1 MDRRRFLERGAG
13 LGGGLLAGDLGRL
26 AEAAPAAGTKP
37 WFELS
42 IVELQGLM
50 ASGPLTSWW
59 LTLAYLVQIVQLNP
73 TLGAVIEYDTGAL
86 STAHALDLERQ
97 SGRVRGPLHGIP
109 ILIKDNIATAGR
121 LQTTAGSL
129 ALAGSTVPGDATLVA
144 RLRAA
149 GAVILGKANM
159 SEWAGFRGLRPPLGW
174 SGRGGFTRNPYL
186 LGASPCGSSSGSAVA
201 AAAGLCAAA
210 IGTETNGSIL
220 CPAGN
225 NMVVGLKPTVGLVSQ
240 AGIIPV
246 GASQDTA
253 GPLAR
258 TVTDAAVLLGVLQ
271 SPFGAVAGQPLPT
284 DYTVFLRRG
293 ALAGARIGVDRRY
306 FEAAYGG
313 EADIG
318 DVVENALG
326 VMERLGATVVDTDTG
341 DPVALYVPEIT
352 LLLYEFKV
360 GVGAYLGRLGNTS
373 MRTLADLI
381 AFDRANCRAEMKYF
395 GQEYFEA
402 AAQTSGN
409 LSDPAY
415 LAARAQCLQLSRTDG
430 IDAALERDQLDAI
443 VAPSYSL
450 ASTPAA
456 VAGYPSLSLPCGR
469 TEQGL
474 PAGLWM
480 YGGFLQEPKL
490 LALAYDLEQ
499 EIQARV
505 VPGYRGSPPP
515 PPSDAGLCNATSAN
529 VATGQIL
536 HFGTGKP
543 LPMRWPPTP

>member
-1 MDRRRFLERGAG
+1 MDRRRFLELGAG

-341 DPVALYVPEIT
+341 DPWPSTCPRSASSC
-352 LLLYEFKV
+352 
-360 GVGAYLGRLGNTS
+360 TS
-373 MRTLADLI
+373 SRWDSARTSP
-381 AFDRANCRAEMKYF
+381 
-395 GQEYFEA
+395 G
-402 AAQTSGN
+402 SGT
-409 LSDPAY
+409 PPC
-415 LAARAQCLQLSRTDG
+415 AR
-430 IDAALERDQLDAI
+430 
-443 VAPSYSL
+443 
-450 ASTPAA
+450 
-456 VAGYPSLSLPCGR
+456 
-469 TEQGL
+469 
-474 PAGLWM
+474 
-480 YGGFLQEPKL
+480 
-490 LALAYDLEQ
+490 
-499 EIQARV
+499 
-505 VPGYRGSPPP
+505 SP
-515 PPSDAGLCNATSAN
+515 T
-529 VATGQIL
+529 
-536 HFGTGKP
+536 
-543 LPMRWPPTP
+543 

>member
-1 MDRRRFLERGAG
+1 MDRRRFLELGAG

-59 LTLAYLVQIVQLNP
+59 LTLAYLVQIIQLNP
-73 TLGAVIEYDTGAL
+73 TLGAVIEYDTDAL

-97 SGRVRGPLHGIP
+97 SGRLRGPLHGIP

-159 SEWAGFRGLRPPLGW
+159 SEWASFRGLRPPVGW

-201 AAAGLCAAA
+201 TAAGLCAAA

-318 DVVENALG
+318 NVVENALG

-341 DPVALYVPEIT
+341 DPVALYVSEIS

-360 GVGAYLGRLGNTS
+360 GLGAYLARLGNTS

-381 AFDRANCRAEMKYF
+381 AFDRANCPAEMKYF

-515 PPSDAGLCNATSAN
+515 PPSDAGLCNAASAN